1 MYDALGQLTA
11 YSDGENTETY
21 LYDALGNRTAKHL
34 NGSPVAA
41 YQYNAFSQLTSVT
54 QGEDVYSYH
63 YDRRGNLTE
72 ERHGDQVLKNY
83 VYDAAN
89 RMISGTNLVT
99 GRKSE
104 YTYNGLLARVKK
116 TSDAIVS
123 TYIPDYIG
131 GIHND
136 LVTQVSGL
144 GTVNAAFGHGYSR
157 ASQRFTPEAGVSIP
171 AADTYFQHDLYGS
184 PLFAADADGMIK
196 HRADHDLWG
205 MPKNACEDSA
215 IGAGLRFTTYKYD
228 PVLEKHFAHARLYDP
243 AQGRMLGT
251 DPVKR
256 GLNGYAYCGND
267 PVNQTDPTG
276 EIANI
281 LLGGF
286 AGGIIGGAFGFAG
299 SALSQLA
306 EGKGFNARKAW
317 GAAANGAIVGAARGA
332 LTGSGVGIPAALGVN
347 FAAGMAG
354 SLAEQKLAGERMSP
368 VRAAVDGAFNALGGR
383 IYGTSPLRNAKDA
396 FIRGALEGAV
406 KGGAYNIADVLDN
419 KLRNAYGPKKPAVRK
434 PQNLR
439 GVQPTRSR
447 CPQKECE
454 KARPFAGMKYAG
466 KDGRGGSLAPRN
478 DRFSLGRFVRD
489 VAVGAVMGGLA
500 SVAFY
505 GTGKGVEALER
516 SIQNIWQNK
525 FVSAGLFLRQL
536 DDSTMLTEANI
547 MKALRESGSV
557 EGATTAKLI
566 KRKKVLY
573 SIKEKYSDG
582 RAGNYFPYSRK
593 IEIYQKVKLPTGEWR
608 YQSAESAASYLA
620 HETKHWIDK
629 KVLSKMDEYNAY
641 MWQNA
646 ILKPSNRLKDSD
658 IWHTLNTHPA
668 YRHLKK

>member
-1 MYDALGQLTA
+1 MYDALGRLTA

-21 LYDALGNRTAKHL
+21 LYDALGNRTAKYL

-41 YQYNAFSQLTSVT
+41 YQYTAFSQLTAVT

-116 TSDAIVS
+116 ASDAIVS

-131 GIHND
+131 GMHND

-144 GTVNAAFGHGYSR
+144 GTVNAAFAHGYSR

-171 AADTYFQHDLYGS
+171 AADTYFQPDLYGS

-205 MPKNACEDSA
+205 MPKNTCEDSA
-215 IGAGLRFTTYKYD
+215 ISAGLRFTTYEYD

-267 PVNQTDPTG
+267 PVNHTDPTG

-354 SLAEQKLAGERMSP
+354 SLAEQRLAGERMSP

-396 FIRGALEGAV
+396 IMNSVYVGEQGSIIYEGDIIHTYLFKKAFTGFELWIGFDVIPEFPYEIYEPDLFICPECGEEVIGRTEPYDDI
-406 KGGAYNIADVLDN
+406 KGWFLD
-419 KLRNAYGPKKPAVRK
+419 
-434 PQNLR
+434 
-439 GVQPTRSR
+439 
-447 CPQKECE
+447 
-454 KARPFAGMKYAG
+454 
-466 KDGRGGSLAPRN
+466 
-478 DRFSLGRFVRD
+478 
-489 VAVGAVMGGLA
+489 
-500 SVAFY
+500 
-505 GTGKGVEALER
+505 
-516 SIQNIWQNK
+516 
-525 FVSAGLFLRQL
+525 GLFCRHCNKWTLEPIAKRDTTIYTL
-536 DDSTMLTEANI
+536 VFSYKNLKIMADSSVKRGI
-547 MKALRESGSV
+547 MNCLEKV
-557 EGATTAKLI
+557 PD
-566 KRKKVLY
+566 KKIQGDKMIIHTN
-573 SIKEKYSDG
+573 SEKI
-582 RAGNYFPYSRK
+582 
-593 IEIYQKVKLPTGEWR
+593 IEIVPCL
-608 YQSAESAASYLA
+608 QSADFTYDIEPSFP
-620 HETKHWIDK
+620 HKID
-629 KVLSKMDEYNAY
+629 
-641 MWQNA
+641 
-646 ILKPSNRLKDSD
+646 
-658 IWHTLNTHPA
+658 
-668 YRHLKK
+668 

>member
-1 MYDALGQLTA
+1 M
-11 YSDGENTETY
+11 
-21 LYDALGNRTAKHL
+21 
-34 NGSPVAA
+34 P
-41 YQYNAFSQLTSVT
+41 
-54 QGEDVYSYH
+54 
-63 YDRRGNLTE
+63 
-72 ERHGDQVLKNY
+72 
-83 VYDAAN
+83 
-89 RMISGTNLVT
+89 
-99 GRKSE
+99 
-104 YTYNGLLARVKK
+104 
-116 TSDAIVS
+116 
-123 TYIPDYIG
+123 
-131 GIHND
+131 
-136 LVTQVSGL
+136 
-144 GTVNAAFGHGYSR
+144 
-157 ASQRFTPEAGVSIP
+157 
-171 AADTYFQHDLYGS
+171 DLYGS

-205 MPKNACEDSA
+205 MPKNTCEDSA
-215 IGAGLRFTTYKYD
+215 ISAGLRFTTYKYD

-276 EIANI
+276 EIANVLVGGI
-281 LLGGF
+281 LGAA

-368 VRAAVDGAFNALGGR
+368 MRAAVDGAFNALGGR

-505 GTGKGVEALER
+505 GAGKGVEALKK
-516 SIQNIWQNK
+516 SIQQE
-525 FVSAGLFLRQL
+525 
-536 DDSTMLTEANI
+536 M
-547 MKALRESGSV
+547 
-557 EGATTAKLI
+557 
-566 KRKKVLY
+566 
-573 SIKEKYSDG
+573 
-582 RAGNYFPYSRK
+582 
-593 IEIYQKVKLPTGEWR
+593 EWR
-608 YQSAESAASYLA
+608 RKLQYRPSHYLVNEVNHRGYVIKPVQVFRELNKSAVGKETVNFIVEEEIKIDLIYQSAPKRTRGETNGKFTYIYIRNTRTVKQTAKTII
-620 HETKHWIDK
+620 HEVTHIVYGTARTKEPNSIEEEFLCALRSRSHDNPEMSQDEIQQIF
-629 KVLSKMDEYNAY
+629 KMTERTY
-641 MWQNA
+641 
-646 ILKPSNRLKDSD
+646 S
-658 IWHTLNTHPA
+658 
-668 YRHLKK
+668 HLKRDIQD

>member
-1 MYDALGQLTA
+1 
-11 YSDGENTETY
+11 
-21 LYDALGNRTAKHL
+21 
-34 NGSPVAA
+34 
-41 YQYNAFSQLTSVT
+41 
-54 QGEDVYSYH
+54 
-63 YDRRGNLTE
+63 
-72 ERHGDQVLKNY
+72 
-83 VYDAAN
+83 
-89 RMISGTNLVT
+89 MISGTNLVT

-116 TSDAIVS
+116 ASDAIVS

-144 GTVNAAFGHGYSR
+144 GTVNAAFAHGYSR

-171 AADTYFQHDLYGS
+171 AADTYFQPDLYGS

-215 IGAGLRFTTYKYD
+215 ISAGLRFTTYEYD
-228 PVLEKHFAHARLYDP
+228 PVLEKHFAHARLYAS

-267 PVNQTDPTG
+267 PVNHTDPTG

-354 SLAEQKLAGERMSP
+354 SLAEQKLVGERMSP
-368 VRAAVDGAFNALGGR
+368 MRAAVDGAFNALGGR

-505 GTGKGVEALER
+505 GAGKGVA
-516 SIQNIWQNK
+516 
-525 FVSAGLFLRQL
+525 
-536 DDSTMLTEANI
+536 
-547 MKALRESGSV
+547 ALRNSVQRQIRKPVFEGSLSLVFGDDDAIRDAKKIAPPTTRDEFIVISHGEPYGIIINGKV
-557 EGATTAKLI
+557 EKAWEVAI
-566 KRKKVLY
+566 KIRRSKEFIGGHQIIKLY
-573 SIKEKYSDG
+573 SCETGKESDG
-582 RAGNYFPYSRK
+582 FA
-593 IEIYQKVKLPTGEWR
+593 Q
-608 YQSAESAASYLA
+608 QLA
-620 HETKHWIDK
+620 DILGVMVMAPDK
-629 KVLSKMDEYNAY
+629 KVYVLGNKFFVGYKYKNMTTGLYA
-641 MWQNA
+641 W
-646 ILKPSNRLKDSD
+646 DSGE
-658 IWHTLNTHPA
+658 WHEFYPNVKVF
-668 YRHLKK
+668 RHKSR

>member
-1 MYDALGQLTA
+1 MNYHDNR
-11 YSDGENTETY
+11 YS
-21 LYDALGNRTAKHL
+21 
-34 NGSPVAA
+34 
-41 YQYNAFSQLTSVT
+41 
-54 QGEDVYSYH
+54 
-63 YDRRGNLTE
+63 NLTE
-72 ERHGDQVLKNY
+72 ERHGEQVLKNY

-131 GIHND
+131 GMHND
-136 LVTQVSGL
+136 LVTQVSGF

-157 ASQRFTPEAGVSIP
+157 VSQRFIPEAGVSIP
-171 AADTYFQHDLYGS
+171 AADTYFQPDLYGS

-215 IGAGLRFTTYKYD
+215 IGAGLRFTTYEYD
-228 PVLEKHFAHARLYDP
+228 PVLEKHFAHAGMYDP

-276 EIANI
+276 EIANVLVGGI
-281 LLGGF
+281 LGAA

-354 SLAEQKLAGERMSP
+354 SLAEQRLAGERMSP
-368 VRAAVDGAFNALGGR
+368 MRAAVDGAFNALGGR

-505 GTGKGVEALER
+505 GAGKGVEALRNSVRRKIRKPVFDGSLSLVFGNNDKAISDTAKIVLPTTRE
-516 SIQNIWQNK
+516 K
-525 FVSAGLFLRQL
+525 FVVIGHGDPEGIMINGKVEKAWEVAVRVRNSEEFIGGRQIVQL
-536 DDSTMLTEANI
+536 YCCETGKYSNGFAQQLADILGVTV
-547 MKALRESGSV
+547 KAPN
-557 EGATTAKLI
+557 
-566 KRKKVLY
+566 KKVYPLNGRVVVGY
-573 SIKEKYSDG
+573 KYKDAITGINKWDPGDWIEFIPKTIILRRKG
-582 RAGNYFPYSRK
+582 R
-593 IEIYQKVKLPTGEWR
+593 
-608 YQSAESAASYLA
+608 
-620 HETKHWIDK
+620 
-629 KVLSKMDEYNAY
+629 
-641 MWQNA
+641 
-646 ILKPSNRLKDSD
+646 
-658 IWHTLNTHPA
+658 
-668 YRHLKK
+668 

>member
-1 MYDALGQLTA
+1 
-11 YSDGENTETY
+11 
-21 LYDALGNRTAKHL
+21 
-34 NGSPVAA
+34 
-41 YQYNAFSQLTSVT
+41 
-54 QGEDVYSYH
+54 
-63 YDRRGNLTE
+63 
-72 ERHGDQVLKNY
+72 
-83 VYDAAN
+83 
-89 RMISGTNLVT
+89 MISGTNLVT

-131 GIHND
+131 GMHND

-144 GTVNAAFGHGYSR
+144 GTVNAAFAHGYSR

-171 AADTYFQHDLYGS
+171 AADTYFQPDLYGS

-205 MPKNACEDSA
+205 MPKNTCEDSA
-215 IGAGLRFTTYKYD
+215 ISAGLRFTTYEYD

-267 PVNQTDPTG
+267 PVNHTDPTG

-368 VRAAVDGAFNALGGR
+368 MRAAVDGAFNALGGR

-505 GTGKGVEALER
+505 GAGKGVEALKK
-516 SIQNIWQNK
+516 SIQQE
-525 FVSAGLFLRQL
+525 
-536 DDSTMLTEANI
+536 M
-547 MKALRESGSV
+547 
-557 EGATTAKLI
+557 
-566 KRKKVLY
+566 
-573 SIKEKYSDG
+573 
-582 RAGNYFPYSRK
+582 
-593 IEIYQKVKLPTGEWR
+593 EWR
-608 YQSAESAASYLA
+608 RKLQYRPSHYLVNEVNHRGYVIKPVQVFRELNKSAVGKETVNFIVEEEIKIDLIYQSAPKRIRGQVDGDITKIYIRNTKTVKQTAKTII
-620 HETKHWIDK
+620 HEVTHIVYGTARTKEPNSIEEEFLCALRSRSHDNPEMSQDEIQQIF
-629 KVLSKMDEYNAY
+629 KMTERTY
-641 MWQNA
+641 
-646 ILKPSNRLKDSD
+646 S
-658 IWHTLNTHPA
+658 
-668 YRHLKK
+668 HLKRDI

>member
-1 MYDALGQLTA
+1 
-11 YSDGENTETY
+11 
-21 LYDALGNRTAKHL
+21 
-34 NGSPVAA
+34 
-41 YQYNAFSQLTSVT
+41 
-54 QGEDVYSYH
+54 
-63 YDRRGNLTE
+63 
-72 ERHGDQVLKNY
+72 
-83 VYDAAN
+83 
-89 RMISGTNLVT
+89 
-99 GRKSE
+99 
-104 YTYNGLLARVKK
+104 
-116 TSDAIVS
+116 
-123 TYIPDYIG
+123 
-131 GIHND
+131 
-136 LVTQVSGL
+136 
-144 GTVNAAFGHGYSR
+144 
-157 ASQRFTPEAGVSIP
+157 
-171 AADTYFQHDLYGS
+171 
-184 PLFAADADGMIK
+184 
-196 HRADHDLWG
+196 
-205 MPKNACEDSA
+205 
-215 IGAGLRFTTYKYD
+215 
-228 PVLEKHFAHARLYDP
+228 
-243 AQGRMLGT
+243 
-251 DPVKR
+251 
-256 GLNGYAYCGND
+256 
-267 PVNQTDPTG
+267 
-276 EIANI
+276 
-281 LLGGF
+281 
-286 AGGIIGGAFGFAG
+286 
-299 SALSQLA
+299 
-306 EGKGFNARKAW
+306 
-317 GAAANGAIVGAARGA
+317 
-332 LTGSGVGIPAALGVN
+332 
-347 FAAGMAG
+347 
-354 SLAEQKLAGERMSP
+354 
-368 VRAAVDGAFNALGGR
+368 VDGAFNALGGR

-434 PQNLR
+434 PQNMR

-447 CPQKECE
+447 CPQQECE
-454 KARPFAGMKYAG
+454 KARPFAGMNYPRKN
-466 KDGRGGSLAPRN
+466 GRGGSFAPRN

-547 MKALRESGSV
+547 MKVLRESGSV

>member
-1 MYDALGQLTA
+1 MTA
-11 YSDGENTETY
+11 YSDGENTEMY
-21 LYDALGNRTAKHL
+21 LYDTLGNRTAKHL
-34 NGSPVAA
+34 NGSPAAA

-123 TYIPDYIG
+123 THIPDYIG
-131 GIHND
+131 GMYND
-136 LVTQVSGL
+136 LVTQVSGF

-157 ASQRFTPEAGVSIP
+157 VSQRFIPEAGVSIP
-171 AADTYFQHDLYGS
+171 TADTYFQNDLYGS
-184 PLFAADADGMIK
+184 SLFAANAEGMIK
-196 HRADHDLWG
+196 HRADQDIWG
-205 MPKNACEDSA
+205 MPKNTCEDSA
-215 IGAGLRFTTYKYD
+215 ISAGLRFTTYKYD

-267 PVNQTDPTG
+267 PVNHTDPTG

-317 GAAANGAIVGAARGA
+317 GAAANGAIVGAARGT

-419 KLRNAYGPKKPAVRK
+419 KLRNVHDSGNRQNPRTLGKQKPWNSRT
-434 PQNLR
+434 PR
-439 GVQPTRSR
+439 PTKSR
-447 CPQKECE
+447 CPQLDCI
-454 KARPFAGMKYAG
+454 RPKPLKGMRNPKYIG
-466 KDGRGGSLAPRN
+466 SGGDSNGHTTYRN
-478 DRFSLGRFVRD
+478 DRFRLGSFIRD
-489 VAVGAVMGGLA
+489 VVAGAVMGGLA

-505 GTGKGVEALER
+505 GAGKSVAALINSMRGVSEKNVLMLQLGDNHSSIEKTVKILGSSTNKEFRVVGHGNERGIEFRGRTLGAKEVAYLISKSPQYVGGRQRVKLYACNTGKNSDGFAQQLANILGVEVEAP
-516 SIQNIWQNK
+516 N
-525 FVSAGLFLRQL
+525 
-536 DDSTMLTEANI
+536 MLVYPT
-547 MKALRESGSV
+547 K
-557 EGATTAKLI
+557 EGDF
-566 KRKKVLY
+566 RVGVLQ
-573 SIKEKYSDG
+573 G
-582 RAGNYFPYSRK
+582 
-593 IEIYQKVKLPTGEWR
+593 IEFTKGEWITFR
-608 YQSAESAASYLA
+608 P
-620 HETKHWIDK
+620 KF
-629 KVLSKMDEYNAY
+629 
-641 MWQNA
+641 
-646 ILKPSNRLKDSD
+646 LK
-658 IWHTLNTHPA
+658 
-668 YRHLKK
+668 

>member
-1 MYDALGQLTA
+1 
-11 YSDGENTETY
+11 
-21 LYDALGNRTAKHL
+21 
-34 NGSPVAA
+34 
-41 YQYNAFSQLTSVT
+41 
-54 QGEDVYSYH
+54 
-63 YDRRGNLTE
+63 
-72 ERHGDQVLKNY
+72 
-83 VYDAAN
+83 
-89 RMISGTNLVT
+89 MISGTNLVT

-116 TSDAIVS
+116 ASDAIVS

-131 GIHND
+131 GMHND

-144 GTVNAAFGHGYSR
+144 GTVNAAFAHGYSR
-157 ASQRFTPEAGVSIP
+157 ASQRFTPEAGVSIS
-171 AADTYFQHDLYGS
+171 AADTYFQPDLYGS

-215 IGAGLRFTTYKYD
+215 ISAGLRFTTYEYD
-228 PVLEKHFAHARLYDP
+228 PVLEKHFAHARLYAS

-267 PVNQTDPTG
+267 PVNHTDPTG

-368 VRAAVDGAFNALGGR
+368 MRAAVDGAFNALGGR

-505 GTGKGVEALER
+505 GAGKGVA
-516 SIQNIWQNK
+516 
-525 FVSAGLFLRQL
+525 
-536 DDSTMLTEANI
+536 
-547 MKALRESGSV
+547 ALRNSVQRQIRKPVFEGSLSLVFGDDDAIRDAKKIAPPTTRDEFIVISHGEPYGIIINGKV
-557 EGATTAKLI
+557 EKAWEVAI
-566 KRKKVLY
+566 KIRRSKEFIGGHQIIKLY
-573 SIKEKYSDG
+573 SCETGKESDG
-582 RAGNYFPYSRK
+582 FA
-593 IEIYQKVKLPTGEWR
+593 Q
-608 YQSAESAASYLA
+608 QLA
-620 HETKHWIDK
+620 DILGVMVMAPDK
-629 KVLSKMDEYNAY
+629 KVYVLGNKFFVGYKYKNMTTGLYA
-641 MWQNA
+641 W
-646 ILKPSNRLKDSD
+646 DSGE
-658 IWHTLNTHPA
+658 WHEFYPNVKVF
-668 YRHLKK
+668 RHKSR

>member
-1 MYDALGQLTA
+1 MTA

-21 LYDALGNRTAKHL
+21 LYDTLGNRTAKHL
-34 NGSPVAA
+34 NGSPAAA

-116 TSDAIVS
+116 ASDAIVS
-123 TYIPDYIG
+123 TYIPDYI
-131 GIHND
+131 
-136 LVTQVSGL
+136 S
-144 GTVNAAFGHGYSR
+144 
-157 ASQRFTPEAGVSIP
+157 
-171 AADTYFQHDLYGS
+171 
-184 PLFAADADGMIK
+184 
-196 HRADHDLWG
+196 
-205 MPKNACEDSA
+205 
-215 IGAGLRFTTYKYD
+215 
-228 PVLEKHFAHARLYDP
+228 
-243 AQGRMLGT
+243 
-251 DPVKR
+251 
-256 GLNGYAYCGND
+256 
-267 PVNQTDPTG
+267 
-276 EIANI
+276 
-281 LLGGF
+281 
-286 AGGIIGGAFGFAG
+286 GIIGGAFGFAG

-368 VRAAVDGAFNALGGR
+368 MRAAVDGAFNALGGR

-447 CPQKECE
+447 CPQQECE
-454 KARPFAGMKYAG
+454 KARPFAGMNYPRKN
-466 KDGRGGSLAPRN
+466 GRGGSFAPRN

-505 GTGKGVEALER
+505 GAGKGVEALRNSVRRKIRKPVFDGSLSLVFGNNDKAISDTAKIVLPTTRE
-516 SIQNIWQNK
+516 K
-525 FVSAGLFLRQL
+525 FVVIGHGDPEGIMINGKVEKAWEVAVRVRNSEEFIGGRQIVQL
-536 DDSTMLTEANI
+536 YCCETGKYSNGFAQQLADILGVTV
-547 MKALRESGSV
+547 KAPN
-557 EGATTAKLI
+557 
-566 KRKKVLY
+566 KKVYPLNGRVVVGY
-573 SIKEKYSDG
+573 KYKDAITGINKWDPGDWIEFIPKTIILRRKG
-582 RAGNYFPYSRK
+582 R
-593 IEIYQKVKLPTGEWR
+593 
-608 YQSAESAASYLA
+608 
-620 HETKHWIDK
+620 
-629 KVLSKMDEYNAY
+629 
-641 MWQNA
+641 
-646 ILKPSNRLKDSD
+646 
-658 IWHTLNTHPA
+658 
-668 YRHLKK
+668 

>member
-1 MYDALGQLTA
+1 
-11 YSDGENTETY
+11 
-21 LYDALGNRTAKHL
+21 
-34 NGSPVAA
+34 
-41 YQYNAFSQLTSVT
+41 
-54 QGEDVYSYH
+54 
-63 YDRRGNLTE
+63 
-72 ERHGDQVLKNY
+72 
-83 VYDAAN
+83 
-89 RMISGTNLVT
+89 MISGTNLVT

-116 TSDAIVS
+116 ASDAIVS

-144 GTVNAAFGHGYSR
+144 GTVNAAFAHGYSR

-171 AADTYFQHDLYGS
+171 AADTYFQPDLYGS

-215 IGAGLRFTTYKYD
+215 IGAGLRFTTYEYD

-276 EIANI
+276 EIANVLVGGI
-281 LLGGF
+281 LGAA

-332 LTGSGVGIPAALGVN
+332 LTGSGVGIPAVLGVN

-478 DRFSLGRFVRD
+478 DRFSFGRFVRD

-505 GTGKGVEALER
+505 GAGKGVA
-516 SIQNIWQNK
+516 
-525 FVSAGLFLRQL
+525 
-536 DDSTMLTEANI
+536 
-547 MKALRESGSV
+547 ALRNSVQRQIRKPVFEGSLSLVFGDDDAIRDAKKIAPPTTRDEFIVISHGEPYGIIINGKV
-557 EGATTAKLI
+557 EKAWEVAI
-566 KRKKVLY
+566 KIRRSKEFIGGHQIIKLY
-573 SIKEKYSDG
+573 SCETGKESDG
-582 RAGNYFPYSRK
+582 FA
-593 IEIYQKVKLPTGEWR
+593 Q
-608 YQSAESAASYLA
+608 QLA
-620 HETKHWIDK
+620 DILGVMVMAPDK
-629 KVLSKMDEYNAY
+629 KVYVLGNKFFVGYKYKNMTTGLYA
-641 MWQNA
+641 W
-646 ILKPSNRLKDSD
+646 DSGE
-658 IWHTLNTHPA
+658 WHEFYPNVKVF
-668 YRHLKK
+668 RHKSR

>member
-1 MYDALGQLTA
+1 MNYHDNR
-11 YSDGENTETY
+11 YS
-21 LYDALGNRTAKHL
+21 
-34 NGSPVAA
+34 
-41 YQYNAFSQLTSVT
+41 
-54 QGEDVYSYH
+54 
-63 YDRRGNLTE
+63 NLTE
-72 ERHGDQVLKNY
+72 ERHGDQVLKNH

-116 TSDAIVS
+116 ASDAIVS

-131 GIHND
+131 GMHND

-144 GTVNAAFGHGYSR
+144 GTVNAAFAHGYSR
-157 ASQRFTPEAGVSIP
+157 SSQRFTPEAGVSIP
-171 AADTYFQHDLYGS
+171 AADTYFQPDLYGS

-215 IGAGLRFTTYKYD
+215 ISAGLRFTTYKYD

-243 AQGRMLGT
+243 ARGRMLGT

-276 EIANI
+276 EIANVLVGGI
-281 LLGGF
+281 LGAA

-368 VRAAVDGAFNALGGR
+368 MRAAVDGAFNALGGR

-419 KLRNAYGPKKPAVRK
+419 KLRNVHDSGNRQNPRTLGKQKPWNSRT
-434 PQNLR
+434 PR
-439 GVQPTRSR
+439 PTKSR
-447 CPQKECE
+447 CPQLYCI
-454 KARPFAGMKYAG
+454 RPKPLKGMRNPKYIG
-466 KDGRGGSLAPRN
+466 SGGDSNGHTTYRN
-478 DRFSLGRFVRD
+478 DRFRLGSFIRD
-489 VAVGAVMGGLA
+489 VVAGAVMGGLA

-505 GTGKGVEALER
+505 GAGKGVNALR
-516 SIQNIWQNK
+516 NSIYIRNEH
-525 FVSAGLFLRQL
+525 VSSAGIPLEEIPYVSGELNY
-536 DDSTMLTEANI
+536 SEI
-547 MKALRESGSV
+547 MHALRASNSI
-557 EGATTAKLI
+557 EGDTVAKL
-566 KRKKVLY
+566 L
-573 SIKEKYSDG
+573 KEKKIQVMVSERFSDG
-582 RAGNYFPYSRK
+582 RAGAYFFHTRR
-593 IEIYQKVKLPTGEWR
+593 IYLYKKVRLLSGKWIN
-608 YQSAESAASYLA
+608 QDSESAAGILA
-620 HETKHWIDK
+620 HETKHWIDREVK
-629 KVLSKMDEYNAY
+629 SRKDEYNAY
-641 MWQNA
+641 MWQ
-646 ILKPSNRLKDSD
+646 KKVDSRLTYTAED
-658 IWHTLNTHPA
+658 IWNVLITHPA
-668 YRHLKK
+668 YKHLKD

>member
-1 MYDALGQLTA
+1 
-11 YSDGENTETY
+11 
-21 LYDALGNRTAKHL
+21 
-34 NGSPVAA
+34 
-41 YQYNAFSQLTSVT
+41 
-54 QGEDVYSYH
+54 
-63 YDRRGNLTE
+63 
-72 ERHGDQVLKNY
+72 
-83 VYDAAN
+83 
-89 RMISGTNLVT
+89 
-99 GRKSE
+99 
-104 YTYNGLLARVKK
+104 
-116 TSDAIVS
+116 
-123 TYIPDYIG
+123 
-131 GIHND
+131 
-136 LVTQVSGL
+136 
-144 GTVNAAFGHGYSR
+144 
-157 ASQRFTPEAGVSIP
+157 
-171 AADTYFQHDLYGS
+171 
-184 PLFAADADGMIK
+184 MIK

-215 IGAGLRFTTYKYD
+215 ISAGLRFTTYEYD

-267 PVNQTDPTG
+267 PVNHTDPTG

-505 GTGKGVEALER
+505 GAGKGVEALER
-516 SIQNIWQNK
+516 NI
-525 FVSAGLFLRQL
+525 LR
-536 DDSTMLTEANI
+536 TH
-547 MKALRESGSV
+547 LRNNV
-557 EGATTAKLI
+557 LI
-566 KRKKVLY
+566 D
-573 SIKEKYSDG
+573 IKERRLEEVIINNPPLKGDVIKIRNIYKELRKSQVGRQTLEYLMNNDVSVDLYYFEHPNIDG
-582 RAGNYFPYSRK
+582 LLGRFIGNHIEIFVTSHPVKTKVNVSKTLIHEVTHASLNSKEVTRKEEVICFIREYLHDNESIAPLEIRK
-593 IEIYQKVKLPTGEWR
+593 IIRKVNKLYDDLPWR
-608 YQSAESAASYLA
+608 
-620 HETKHWIDK
+620 
-629 KVLSKMDEYNAY
+629 
-641 MWQNA
+641 
-646 ILKPSNRLKDSD
+646 
-658 IWHTLNTHPA
+658 
-668 YRHLKK
+668 

>member
-1 MYDALGQLTA
+1 
-11 YSDGENTETY
+11 
-21 LYDALGNRTAKHL
+21 
-34 NGSPVAA
+34 
-41 YQYNAFSQLTSVT
+41 
-54 QGEDVYSYH
+54 
-63 YDRRGNLTE
+63 
-72 ERHGDQVLKNY
+72 
-83 VYDAAN
+83 
-89 RMISGTNLVT
+89 MISGTNLVT

-116 TSDAIVS
+116 ASDAIVS

-144 GTVNAAFGHGYSR
+144 GTVNAAFAHGYSR

-171 AADTYFQHDLYGS
+171 AADTYFQPDLYGS

-276 EIANI
+276 EIANVLVGGI
-281 LLGGF
+281 LGAA

-505 GTGKGVEALER
+505 GAGKGVA
-516 SIQNIWQNK
+516 
-525 FVSAGLFLRQL
+525 
-536 DDSTMLTEANI
+536 
-547 MKALRESGSV
+547 ALRNSVQRQIRKPVFEGSLSLVFGDDDAIRDAKKIAPPTTRDEFIVISHGEPYGIIINGKV
-557 EGATTAKLI
+557 EKAWEVAI
-566 KRKKVLY
+566 KIRRSKEFIGGHQIIKLY
-573 SIKEKYSDG
+573 SCETGKESDG
-582 RAGNYFPYSRK
+582 FA
-593 IEIYQKVKLPTGEWR
+593 Q
-608 YQSAESAASYLA
+608 QLA
-620 HETKHWIDK
+620 DILGVMVMAPDK
-629 KVLSKMDEYNAY
+629 KVYVLGNKFFVGYKYKNMTTGLYA
-641 MWQNA
+641 W
-646 ILKPSNRLKDSD
+646 DSGE
-658 IWHTLNTHPA
+658 WHEFYPNVKVF
-668 YRHLKK
+668 RHKSR

>member
-1 MYDALGQLTA
+1 MNYHDNR
-11 YSDGENTETY
+11 YS
-21 LYDALGNRTAKHL
+21 
-34 NGSPVAA
+34 
-41 YQYNAFSQLTSVT
+41 
-54 QGEDVYSYH
+54 
-63 YDRRGNLTE
+63 NLTE

-104 YTYNGLLARVKK
+104 YTYNGFLARVKK

-123 TYIPDYIG
+123 THIPDYIC

-136 LVTQVSGL
+136 LVTQVSSL
-144 GTVNAAFGHGYSR
+144 GTVNAAFAYGYSR

-171 AADTYFQHDLYGS
+171 AADTYFQPDLYGS

-215 IGAGLRFTTYKYD
+215 ISAGLRFTTYKYD

-267 PVNQTDPTG
+267 PVNHTDPTG

-505 GTGKGVEALER
+505 GAGKGVEALER
-516 SIQNIWQNK
+516 SVRRNNGSSRAVGKYIDKNGNRYDKVSDYLFGDKYIVDGDPLMYAMNNRNDGKIVVSIDPISGNSFINTIKFYKKEGQKINILSGTHGTA
-525 FVSAGLFLRQL
+525 VGESALGAKRFWNR
-536 DDSTMLTEANI
+536 NI
-547 MKALRESGSV
+547 DNEWLAERGFYEEDV
-557 EGATTAKLI
+557 RTAQ
-566 KRKKVLY
+566 RFKKVKVYDITRLSDRKFKKILNGY
-573 SIKEKYSDG
+573 NVTICAWCFSERSIDVIK
-582 RAGNYFPYSRK
+582 
-593 IEIYQKVKLPTGEWR
+593 
-608 YQSAESAASYLA
+608 
-620 HETKHWIDK
+620 
-629 KVLSKMDEYNAY
+629 
-641 MWQNA
+641 A
-646 ILKPSNRLKDSD
+646 IRF
-658 IWHTLNTHPA
+658 
-668 YRHLKK
+668 

>member
-1 MYDALGQLTA
+1 M
-11 YSDGENTETY
+11 
-21 LYDALGNRTAKHL
+21 
-34 NGSPVAA
+34 
-41 YQYNAFSQLTSVT
+41 
-54 QGEDVYSYH
+54 
-63 YDRRGNLTE
+63 
-72 ERHGDQVLKNY
+72 
-83 VYDAAN
+83 
-89 RMISGTNLVT
+89 
-99 GRKSE
+99 
-104 YTYNGLLARVKK
+104 KK

-136 LVTQVSGL
+136 LVTEVSGF

-215 IGAGLRFTTYKYD
+215 ISAGLRFTTYEYD
-228 PVLEKHFAHARLYDP
+228 PVLEKHFAHARLYAS

-267 PVNQTDPTG
+267 PVNHTDPTG

-317 GAAANGAIVGAARGA
+317 GAAANGVIVGAARGA

-396 FIRGALEGAV
+396 FIRGTLEGAF

-419 KLRNAYGPKKPAVRK
+419 KLRNAYGPKKPTAQSIRN
-434 PQNLR
+434 PR

-447 CPQKECE
+447 CPQQECE
-454 KARPFAGMKYAG
+454 KARPFAGMNYAG
-466 KDGRGGSLAPRN
+466 KGGRGGSFAPRN

-505 GTGKGVEALER
+505 GAGKGVEALER
-516 SIQNIWQNK
+516 SVRRN
-525 FVSAGLFLRQL
+525 SANSRAAG
-536 DDSTMLTEANI
+536 
-547 MKALRESGSV
+547 
-557 EGATTAKLI
+557 
-566 KRKKVLY
+566 
-573 SIKEKYSDG
+573 KY
-582 RAGNYFPYSRK
+582 
-593 IEIYQKVKLPTGEWR
+593 I
-608 YQSAESAASYLA
+608 
-620 HETKHWIDK
+620 
-629 KVLSKMDEYNAY
+629 DEYG
-641 MWQNA
+641 
-646 ILKPSNRLKDSD
+646 NRYDKVSD
-658 IWHTLNTHPA
+658 YLFGDKYIVAGDPLMYAMNNEIVSISPI
-668 YRHLKK
+668 

>member
-1 MYDALGQLTA
+1 MYDAIGQLTT

-21 LYDALGNRTAKHL
+21 KYDALGNRIEKHL
-34 NGSPVAA
+34 NGSPAA
-41 YQYNAFSQLTSVT
+41 VYQYNAFSQLTAVT
-54 QGEDVYSYH
+54 QGEDVYSYR

-131 GIHND
+131 GMHND

-215 IGAGLRFTTYKYD
+215 ISAGLRFTTYEYD

-276 EIANI
+276 EIANVLMGGI
-281 LLGGF
+281 LGAA

-368 VRAAVDGAFNALGGR
+368 MRAAVDGAFNALGGR

-406 KGGAYNIADVLDN
+406 KGGAYNIAGVLDN
-419 KLRNAYGPKKPAVRK
+419 KLRNVHDSGNR
-434 PQNLR
+434 QNPWNSR
-439 GVQPTRSR
+439 TPRPTKSR
-447 CPQKECE
+447 CPQSDCI
-454 KARPFAGMKYAG
+454 RPKPIKGMRSPKQTVI
-466 KDGRGGSLAPRN
+466 GGNSNRNTTHRN
-478 DRFSLGRFVRD
+478 DKFRLGSFIRD
-489 VAVGAVMGGLA
+489 VVAGAVMGGLA

-505 GTGKGVEALER
+505 GAGKSVVALINSMRGVSEKNVLMLQLGDNHSSIEKTVKILGSSTNKEFRVVGHGNER
-516 SIQNIWQNK
+516 GIE
-525 FVSAGLFLRQL
+525 FRGRTL
-536 DDSTMLTEANI
+536 
-547 MKALRESGSV
+547 
-557 EGATTAKLI
+557 GAKEVAYLI
-566 KRKKVLY
+566 
-573 SIKEKYSDG
+573 
-582 RAGNYFPYSRK
+582 
-593 IEIYQKVKLPTGEWR
+593 T
-608 YQSAESAASYLA
+608 
-620 HETKHWIDK
+620 
-629 KVLSKMDEYNAY
+629 
-641 MWQNA
+641 
-646 ILKPSNRLKDSD
+646 
-658 IWHTLNTHPA
+658 
-668 YRHLKK
+668 

>member
-1 MYDALGQLTA
+1 VNYHDNR
-11 YSDGENTETY
+11 YS
-21 LYDALGNRTAKHL
+21 
-34 NGSPVAA
+34 
-41 YQYNAFSQLTSVT
+41 
-54 QGEDVYSYH
+54 
-63 YDRRGNLTE
+63 NLTE
-72 ERHGDQVLKNY
+72 ERHGDHVLKNY

-131 GIHND
+131 GMHND
-136 LVTQVSGL
+136 LVTQVSGF

-157 ASQRFTPEAGVSIP
+157 VSQRFIPEAGVSIP
-171 AADTYFQHDLYGS
+171 AADTYFQPDLYGS

-196 HRADHDLWG
+196 HRADHELWG

-215 IGAGLRFTTYKYD
+215 ISAGLRFTTYEYD
-228 PVLEKHFAHARLYDP
+228 PVLEKHFAHVRLYDP

-276 EIANI
+276 EIANVLVGGI
-281 LLGGF
+281 LGAA

-354 SLAEQKLAGERMSP
+354 SLAEQRLAGERMSP
-368 VRAAVDGAFNALGGR
+368 MRAAVDGAFNALGGR

-505 GTGKGVEALER
+505 GAGKGVEALER

-547 MKALRESGSV
+547 MKVLRESGSV

-593 IEIYQKVKLPTGEWR
+593 IEIYQKVKLPTGEWY

-658 IWHTLNTHPA
+658 IWNTLNTHPA

>member
-1 MYDALGQLTA
+1 MNYHDNR
-11 YSDGENTETY
+11 YS
-21 LYDALGNRTAKHL
+21 
-34 NGSPVAA
+34 
-41 YQYNAFSQLTSVT
+41 
-54 QGEDVYSYH
+54 
-63 YDRRGNLTE
+63 NLTE
-72 ERHGDQVLKNY
+72 ERYGDHVLKNY

-131 GIHND
+131 GMHND
-136 LVTQVSGL
+136 LVTQVSGF

-184 PLFAADADGMIK
+184 SLFAADADGMIK

-205 MPKNACEDSA
+205 MPKNACEDST

-276 EIANI
+276 EIANVLVGGI
-281 LLGGF
+281 LGAA

-368 VRAAVDGAFNALGGR
+368 MRAAVDGAFNALGGR

-406 KGGAYNIADVLDN
+406 KGGAYNIAGVLDN

-466 KDGRGGSLAPRN
+466 KDGRGGSPAPRN

-505 GTGKGVEALER
+505 GAGKGVEALER
-516 SIQNIWQNK
+516 SVRRNNGSSRAVGKYIDKNGNRYDKVSDYLFGDKYIVDGDPLMYAMNNRNDGKIVVSIDPISGNSFINTIKFYKKEGQKINILSGTHGTA
-525 FVSAGLFLRQL
+525 VGESALGAKRFWNR
-536 DDSTMLTEANI
+536 NI
-547 MKALRESGSV
+547 DNEWLAERGFYEEDV
-557 EGATTAKLI
+557 RTAQ
-566 KRKKVLY
+566 RFKKVKVYAIDLENHKNKT
-573 SIKEKYSDG
+573 IK
-582 RAGNYFPYSRK
+582 P
-593 IEIYQKVKLPTGEWR
+593 V
-608 YQSAESAASYLA
+608 
-620 HETKHWIDK
+620 
-629 KVLSKMDEYNAY
+629 
-641 MWQNA
+641 
-646 ILKPSNRLKDSD
+646 
-658 IWHTLNTHPA
+658 
-668 YRHLKK
+668 

>member
-1 MYDALGQLTA
+1 
-11 YSDGENTETY
+11 
-21 LYDALGNRTAKHL
+21 
-34 NGSPVAA
+34 
-41 YQYNAFSQLTSVT
+41 
-54 QGEDVYSYH
+54 
-63 YDRRGNLTE
+63 
-72 ERHGDQVLKNY
+72 
-83 VYDAAN
+83 
-89 RMISGTNLVT
+89 MISGTNLVT

-116 TSDAIVS
+116 ASDAIVS

-144 GTVNAAFGHGYSR
+144 GTVNAAFAHGYSR

-171 AADTYFQHDLYGS
+171 AADTYFQPDLYGS

-205 MPKNACEDSA
+205 MPKNACEDST

-276 EIANI
+276 EIANVLVGGI
-281 LLGGF
+281 LGAA

-332 LTGSGVGIPAALGVN
+332 LTGSGVGIPAVLGVN

-354 SLAEQKLAGERMSP
+354 SLAEQRLAGERMSP

-478 DRFSLGRFVRD
+478 DRFSFGRFVRD

-505 GTGKGVEALER
+505 GAGKGVA
-516 SIQNIWQNK
+516 
-525 FVSAGLFLRQL
+525 
-536 DDSTMLTEANI
+536 
-547 MKALRESGSV
+547 ALRNSVQRQIRKPVFEGSLSLVFGDDDAIRDAKKIAPPTTRDEFIVISHGEPYGIIINGKV
-557 EGATTAKLI
+557 EKAWEVAI
-566 KRKKVLY
+566 KIRRSKEFIGGHQIIKLY
-573 SIKEKYSDG
+573 SCETGKESDG
-582 RAGNYFPYSRK
+582 FA
-593 IEIYQKVKLPTGEWR
+593 Q
-608 YQSAESAASYLA
+608 QLA
-620 HETKHWIDK
+620 DILGVMVMAPDK
-629 KVLSKMDEYNAY
+629 KVYVLGNKFFVGYKYKNMTTGLYA
-641 MWQNA
+641 W
-646 ILKPSNRLKDSD
+646 DSGE
-658 IWHTLNTHPA
+658 WHEFYPNVKVF
-668 YRHLKK
+668 RHKSR